1 MKFIIALV
9 LSIFVALFALQNS
22 EQVQVSILFYTFNP
36 SLAVV
41 ILSSAVLGAIIAFML
56 GLVKQFS
63 LSRHLREKKKSI
75 AKLESELDMV
85 KTQLNDAEIKLSNE
99 ALPASPVPDEMQNS
113 SDFPLTYEELPKPS
127 TESESESNLMP

>member
-22 EQVQVSILFYTFNP
+22 EQVQVSILFYTFTP

-85 KTQLNDAEIKLSNE
+85 KTQLNDAETKLSNE
-99 ALPASPVPDEMQNS
+99 IPPASPLLGERRNS
-113 SDFPLTYEELPKPS
+113 SDLSLPSEEFTEPS
-127 TESESESNLMP
+127 TESESESNFMA